1 MRLLIAVP
9 RRFLL
14 ALAMALGAVGP
25 IACAQEARE
34 DRQFEL
40 PAQAAGTALNAFAM
54 QADIVLIFPYDQVAG
69 VRTRPLSGRFTID
82 AGLARLLR
90 GTGLGFRRG
99 ADGTYL
105 VCGDPACAVER
116 SLEEGAE

>member
-14 ALAMALGAVGP
+14 ILLIALGAVGP
-25 IACAQEARE
+25 TACAHEERD

-40 PAQAAGTALNAFAM
+40 SAQAAGPALNEFAM
-54 QADIVLIFPYDQVAG
+54 QADIVLIFPYDRVAG
-69 VRTRPLSGRFTID
+69 LHTRPLSGRFTVD
-82 AGLARLLR
+82 AGLAHLLQ

-105 VCGDPACAVER
+105 ICGDPTCAGEWPVED
-116 SLEEGAE
+116 GAE